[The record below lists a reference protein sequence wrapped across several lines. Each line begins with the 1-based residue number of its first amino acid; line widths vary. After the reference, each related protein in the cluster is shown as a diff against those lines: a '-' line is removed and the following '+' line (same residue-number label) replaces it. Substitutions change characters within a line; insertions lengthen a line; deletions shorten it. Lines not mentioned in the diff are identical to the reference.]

1 MSHDVEQSAEQSSG
15 RCSRRAALH
24 LALVAPALVALAAC
38 NSEPEPPPGTLVE
51 LARLPEGERVVV
63 MHEEEPVELVRT
75 GNRVRA
81 RSLWCTHVGCRVRW
95 VEATGVY
102 SCLCHEGTFDAEGK
116 PRSGPPPRPLRTVT
130 LEVENGRV
138 VLPLRPAQDRPL
150 PAADGSS
157 GTVG

>member
-1 MSHDVEQSAEQSSG
+1 MIHDVELPAD
-15 RCSRRAALH
+15 RCSRRTALQLAFAAPV
-24 LALVAPALVALAAC
+24 LAALAAC
-38 NSEPEPPPGTLVE
+38 STEPEAPPGTVVE

-102 SCLCHEGTFDAEGK
+102 SCLCHEGTFDADGK

-130 LEVENGRV
+130 LEVEGDRV
-138 VLPLRPAQDRPL
+138 VIPPRPPQERPL
-150 PAADGSS
+150 PPADGGA